1 MTLVKRFENS
11 NVSNPKC
18 IAKLSTS
25 CLLSILERMLNSHPC
40 AANKTKE
47 TIFMSMEKKVFLPQY
62 PSLSV
67 TAAGK
72 KKVM

>member
-1 MTLVKRFENS
+1 MTLVKCFENS

-18 IAKLSTS
+18 IAKLSAS
-25 CLLSILERMLNSHPC
+25 CSLSILERMLNSNPC

-47 TIFMSMEKKVFLPQY
+47 AIFMAMEKKVFLPQY
-62 PSLSV
+62 TSLSFI
-67 TAAGK
+67 AAGK